1 MPFSAS
7 PGSDFFAEHPVF
19 PWFQCHIYPV
29 CMHINMDWIYFLFNF
44 PDSGIH
50 ICGESGIS
58 AVDENHIF
66 LPQNV
71 EEWRGE

>member
-19 PWFQCHIYPV
+19 SWFQCHIYPV
-29 CMHINMDWIYFLFNF
+29 CMHINMDWISFSSI
-44 PDSGIH
+44 SGFWIH

-58 AVDENHIF
+58 AVDENHSHPTEF
-66 LPQNV
+66 S
-71 EEWRGE
+71 